1 MSDGSV
7 ARGGAIAHELNNLL
21 AAIQG
26 NADLMRG
33 DFGGVEAIREGL
45 DEIDRAVARARD
57 LARKLLA
64 EAALDGAD
72 PVEPR
77 QAAPPRHEA
86 RHESRGQTVLIAD
99 DEEPVRRVAS
109 RLLAR
114 NGYDVLEAADGAEA
128 LRMLAASK
136 GAIDLL
142 VSDIIMP
149 EMGGL
154 ELARRAA
161 AEFPNLPVL
170 LISGYSDSHELGQ
183 SIPPDLDLLQK
194 PFSGTELTAAV
205 ARCLARAK
213 SERTREK

>member
-1 MSDGSV
+1 MRDDGHG
-7 ARGGAIAHELNNLL
+7 ARKAEIGHELNNLL

-45 DEIDRAVARARD
+45 DEIDKAVTRARD
-57 LARKLLA
+57 LARRLLA
-64 EAALDGAD
+64 EQAQEIELEPEAAAQSSL
-72 PVEPR
+72 
-77 QAAPPRHEA
+77 QARATPHAP
-86 RHESRGQTVLIAD
+86 RGQTILIAD

-114 NGYDVLEAADGAEA
+114 NGYEVREAANGAEA
-128 LRMLAASK
+128 LRMLSAAN
-136 GAIDLL
+136 GEIDLL

-154 ELARRAA
+154 ELARRVATD
-161 AEFPNLPVL
+161 FPSLPIL
-170 LISGYSDSHELGQ
+170 LISGYSDSQELGQ
-183 SIPPDLDLLQK
+183 SIPPALDLLQK

-205 ARCLARAK
+205 ARCLARQAPG
-213 SERTREK
+213 RTS

>member
-1 MSDGSV
+1 MKDERDSGRKGS
-7 ARGGAIAHELNNLL
+7 IAHELNNLL

-45 DEIDRAVARARD
+45 DEIDKAVSRARD

-64 EAALDGAD
+64 DMAVEAHD
-72 PVEPR
+72 PMETPPAAQPR
-77 QAAPPRHEA
+77 PQASHE
-86 RHESRGQTVLIAD
+86 RRGQTVLIAD

-114 NGYDVLEAADGAEA
+114 NGYDVREAANGTEA
-128 LRMLAASK
+128 LRMLAE
-136 GAIDLL
+136 GNGDIDLL

-154 ELARRAA
+154 ELARRVAT
-161 AEFPNLPVL
+161 EFPRLPIL
-170 LISGYSDSHELGQ
+170 LISGYSDSQELGQ
-183 SIPPDLDLLQK
+183 SIPADLDLLQK

-205 ARCLARAK
+205 ARCLARGARGK
-213 SERTREK
+213 KP